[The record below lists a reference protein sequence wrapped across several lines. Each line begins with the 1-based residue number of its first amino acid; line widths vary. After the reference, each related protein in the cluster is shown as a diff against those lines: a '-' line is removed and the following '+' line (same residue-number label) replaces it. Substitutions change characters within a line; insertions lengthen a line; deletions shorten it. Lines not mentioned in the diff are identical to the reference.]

1 MYKILL
7 MKQNVVIVGGGLA
20 GLAAATY
27 LARAGYDVSLFEQSS
42 EYGGLAR
49 TQNHEGF
56 YFNQGPHALYLTGK
70 GIEVLRELEI
80 PFSEKK
86 ANATFQAI
94 KNKKRTLFPVSEKT
108 IKESELLSKS
118 GKNALAKF
126 YGTLSSIDTTA
137 IQNVTVT
144 DWLNENVVEPDAIS
158 FIQTM
163 IQLATYANDPQIQSA
178 GTALI
183 QLQIGFNGVIY
194 LDKGWQTLVDGLAQ
208 KARSFGAKII
218 SNKKVIAVEFDDAAK
233 GITLSDGN
241 KIEASIVIL
250 ATPPLVASKL
260 LGNKIPQIEKF
271 ANSAISVKAASLDVA
286 LSSLPNPENHF
297 ALGIDS
303 PLYFSVHSLFG
314 ELAPKDAAL
323 IHISKYLSSS
333 NQQNPKEIESE
344 LEQILEIM
352 QPNWRK
358 HLVKKRFLPNMT
370 VANAVLTASQNGFDG
385 RPSPKVEGVKN
396 LYVTGDWVGQ
406 EGWLSDASL
415 ASAKQAAEVVID
427 NTRIMQ

>member
-1 MYKILL
+1 
-7 MKQNVVIVGGGLA
+7 MKQNVAIVGGGLA
-20 GLAAATY
+20 GLATATY
-27 LARAGYDVSLFEQSS
+27 FARAGYDVSLFEQSS
-42 EYGGLAR
+42 GYGGLAR

-80 PFSEKK
+80 PFSEKR

-94 KNKKRTLFPVSEKT
+94 KNKKRSLFPISEET
-108 IKESELLSKS
+108 IKESKLLSES
-118 GKNALAKF
+118 GKKALTKF
-126 YGTLSSIDTTA
+126 YGTLSSVNTTA

-144 DWLNENVVEPDAIS
+144 DWLNENVVETDAIS

-183 QLQIGFNGVIY
+183 QLQIGNNGVIY
-194 LDKGWQTLVDGLAQ
+194 LDKGWQTLVDGLAH

-218 SNKKVIAVEFDDAAK
+218 SNKKVASVEFDGAVK
-233 GITLSDGN
+233 GITLSDGTR
-241 KIEASIVIL
+241 IEASIVIL

-260 LGNKIPQIEKF
+260 LDNKIPQIENF
-271 ANSAISVKAASLDVA
+271 ANSAIPVKAASLDVA

-323 IHISKYLSSS
+323 IHVSKYLSHS

-344 LEQILEIM
+344 LEGLLDLM
-352 QPNWRK
+352 QPNWKK

-370 VANAVLTASQNGFDG
+370 VANAVLTASENGFEG
-385 RPSPKVEGVKN
+385 RSSPKIEGVRN
-396 LYVTGDWVGQ
+396 LYVVGDWVGQ
-406 EGWLSDASL
+406 EGWLSDASF
-415 ASAKQAAEVVID
+415 ASAKQVAGLVID
-427 NTRIMQ
+427 KITIAQK

>member
-1 MYKILL
+1 
-7 MKQNVVIVGGGLA
+7 MKQNAVIVGGGLA
-20 GLAAATY
+20 GLAATTY
-27 LARAGYDVSLFEQSS
+27 LARAGYNVSLFEQSS

-49 TQNHEGF
+49 TQNHDGF
-56 YFNQGPHALYLTGK
+56 YFNQGPHALYITGP
-70 GIEVLRELEI
+70 GIAVLRELEI
-80 PFSEKK
+80 PFSENK
-86 ANATFQAI
+86 ANATFQAV
-94 KNKKRTLFPVSEKT
+94 KNKKRSLFPVSEKT
-108 IKESELLSKS
+108 INESELLSES
-118 GKNALAKF
+118 GKKALTKF
-126 YGTLSSIDTTA
+126 YGSLSSIDTKA

-144 DWLNENVVEPDAIS
+144 NWLKENVVEPDAIS
-158 FIQTM
+158 LIQTM

-178 GTALI
+178 GTALS
-183 QLQIGFNGVIY
+183 QLLIGFSGVIY

-208 KARSFGAKII
+208 KAKSYGAKII
-218 SNKKVIAVEFDDAAK
+218 SNKKVVSVEFDDVIK

-260 LGNKIPQIEKF
+260 LGNKISQIEKF
-271 ANSAISVKAASLDVA
+271 ANSAIPIKAASLDVA

-297 ALGIDS
+297 ALGIDL

-314 ELAPKDAAL
+314 ELAPKNAAL

-333 NQQNPKEIESE
+333 NQQNSKEIESE
-344 LEQILEIM
+344 LEQLLGIM
-352 QPNWRK
+352 QPDWKK
-358 HLVKKRFLPNMT
+358 HLVRKRFLPNMT
-370 VANAVLTASQNGFDG
+370 VANAVLIASQNGFDG

-415 ASAKQAAEVVID
+415 ASAKQVADLIVNKIASV
-427 NTRIMQ
+427 